1 MPVRSAHA
9 VWTGDLP
16 SGSGTVSVE
25 SGAIDAAA
33 YSFPSRFESGEGTN
47 PDELLG
53 AALASCYSMALA
65 NALAKDGHTATRV
78 ATEAKVHL
86 GTEGGA
92 HVAKIVLS
100 CEAVVPGLDEE
111 AFQTHASAT
120 KDGCPIGKSL
130 SVPVEVAAV
139 LR

>member
-25 SGAIDAAA
+25 SGAIRAA
-33 YSFPSRFESGEGTN
+33 YSFPSRFETGSGTN
-47 PDELLG
+47 PEELLG
-53 AALASCYSMALA
+53 AALAGCFSMALA
-65 NALAKDGHTATRV
+65 NALAKDGHPATRV

-86 GTEGGA
+86 DLEDGA
-92 HVAKIVLS
+92 RVAKIVLT
-100 CEAVVPGLDEE
+100 CEAVVPELDAD
-111 AFQTHASAT
+111 AFQAHAAAA
-120 KDGCPIGKSL
+120 KDGCPIGRTL
-130 SVPVEVAAV
+130 AIPVELEAA